1 MQPNQPQPL
10 FRSHLSRTR
19 LRMPLRMHLRTSIP
33 LSINL
38 SSNIRPPR
46 IRSNL
51 RKRSIKNIIIT
62 TASITRRSTSTT
74 SMRTKRRRMR
84 RSQLIRRTLWS
95 RTSTRMRTRKLWRAL
110 SLPKTSSEP
119 RWRLHKLCQRSM
131 PSPQWSTMSR
141 RAIVLSPRRIRV
153 MLIWVTLWMR
163 NLPQV
168 ISRTFKL
175 KIGIQMKIKKLW
187 RVSNMPRINLVPKW
201 QSLKPFQKS
210 MLLHQLSMTS
220 KN

>member
-1 MQPNQPQPL
+1 
-10 FRSHLSRTR
+10 
-19 LRMPLRMHLRTSIP
+19 
-33 LSINL
+33 
-38 SSNIRPPR
+38 
-46 IRSNL
+46 
-51 RKRSIKNIIIT
+51 
-62 TASITRRSTSTT
+62 
-74 SMRTKRRRMR
+74 
-84 RSQLIRRTLWS
+84 
-95 RTSTRMRTRKLWRAL
+95 
-110 SLPKTSSEP
+110 
-119 RWRLHKLCQRSM
+119 
-131 PSPQWSTMSR
+131 
-141 RAIVLSPRRIRV
+141 
-153 MLIWVTLWMR
+153 MR